1 MNVCSND
8 FVSQNQN
15 KNVINVSSNDTHKI
29 TQQFNN
35 FKENQ
40 NILSKNKESEDSII
54 TRNKNEKLNISIQ
67 NQIKKQLDLLFKM

>member
-1 MNVCSND
+1 MNVSSND

-40 NILSKNKESEDSII
+40 NILSKNKESEDSI